1 MRIRIRRRRLMVPIA
16 VFALTAAALG
26 APTTASSEIDPLL
39 PSLGLDQLL
48 DIANV
53 EAPPAGVGLELH
65 IDFPT
70 ENPLQIGDLEFTA
83 LTAVIN
89 PDRSVETQ
97 SAIAAGSGDN
107 AAEAEECTDPAFLP
121 TGRSWSAEDMPVV
134 WRFRRGSTPPENS
147 IYRTQGAL
155 REAHGVWPTSKS
167 RCSDTDRIDF
177 SYEFAG
183 LTRKSVKYDNVNIVE
198 FGPLGSGALAI
209 NYTWFSGTRILE
221 TDLRLN
227 RTDYNWTNRRGGKK
241 YQVVNVT
248 AHELGHQVG
257 LDDLSDPHGGLTMFG
272 RISRGE
278 MKKTTLGTGDIRGAS
293 RLSP

>member
-1 MRIRIRRRRLMVPIA
+1 MKRSLSRMAVPIA
-16 VFALTAAALG
+16 LAALITSALG
-26 APTTASSEIDPLL
+26 ASSASSQLSTEL
-39 PSLGLDQLL
+39 PSLTLDELL
-48 DIANV
+48 AIAQV
-53 EAPPAGVGLELH
+53 EAPSEGLGLEIH
-65 IDFPT
+65 ADFPA
-70 ENPLQIGDLEFTA
+70 ENPLEIGGVEFNA

-89 PDRSVETQ
+89 PDHSVDMQ
-97 SAIAAGSGDN
+97 SAVAAESASG
-107 AAEAEECTDPAFLP
+107 AAEAGECKDPAFLP
-121 TGRSWSAEDMPVV
+121 TGRSWAAGDMPVE

-147 IYRTQGAL
+147 IYRTQAAL
-155 REAHGVWPTSKS
+155 RDAHGVWPTTRS
-167 RCSDTDRIDF
+167 RCTDEDEIDF
-177 SYEFAG
+177 AYEFAG
-183 LTRKSVKYDNVNIVE
+183 LTGKTVKYDGTNIVE

-227 RTDYNWTNRRGGKK
+227 KTDYNWTNRPGGKK

-278 MKKTTLGTGDIRGAS
+278 MKKTTLGSGDLRGAG

>member
-1 MRIRIRRRRLMVPIA
+1 MRTRIRKLLVPIA
-16 VFALTAAALG
+16 AAALAAASLG
-26 APTTASSEIDPLL
+26 SPTASSQVSSTL
-39 PSLGLDQLL
+39 PSLSLDELL
-48 DIANV
+48 AIANV

-65 IDFPT
+65 MDFPV
-70 ENPLQIGDLEFTA
+70 ENPLEIGGLEFNA

-89 PDRSVETQ
+89 PDHSVAMQ
-97 SAIAAGSGDN
+97 SAVAAGSAGS
-107 AAEAEECTDPAFLP
+107 ATEAEECSDPTFLP
-121 TGRSWSAEDMPVV
+121 TGRSWNAEDMPVE

-147 IYRTQGAL
+147 IYNTQRAL
-155 REAHGVWPTSKS
+155 RDAHGIWPTSNS

-177 SYEFAG
+177 SYKFAG
-183 LTRKSVKYDNVNIVE
+183 LTGKTVKYDQVNMVE

-227 RTDYNWTNRRGGKK
+227 RTDYNWTNRKGGKK
-241 YQVVNVT
+241 YQVVNVA

-272 RISRGE
+272 RITRGE
-278 MKKTTLGTGDIRGAS
+278 MKKTTLGSGDIRGAS

>member
-1 MRIRIRRRRLMVPIA
+1 MKRSLRRVAVPVA
-16 VFALTAAALG
+16 VAALISAALG
-26 APTTASSEIDPLL
+26 ANTASSQLSSEL
-39 PSLGLDQLL
+39 PSLTLEQLL
-48 DIANV
+48 SIAQV

-65 IDFPT
+65 IDFPA
-70 ENPLQIGDLEFTA
+70 ENPLDIGGVAFNA

-89 PDRSVETQ
+89 PDHSVDMQ
-97 SAIAAGSGDN
+97 SAIAAESATG
-107 AAEAEECTDPAFLP
+107 ATQAEECKDPAFVP
-121 TGRSWSAEDMPVV
+121 TGRSWSAADMPVK
-134 WRFRRGSTPPENS
+134 WRFRRGTTPPENS
-147 IYRTQGAL
+147 IYKTQAAL
-155 REAHGVWPTSKS
+155 RDAHGVWPTARS
-167 RCSDTDRIDF
+167 RCTEQDSIDF
-177 SYEFAG
+177 AYEFAG
-183 LTRKSVKYDNVNIVE
+183 LTDKTVKYDGANIIE

-227 RTDYNWTNRRGGKK
+227 RTDYNWTNRPGGKK

-257 LDDLSDPHGGLTMFG
+257 LDDLGDPHGGLTMFG

-278 MKKTTLGTGDIRGAS
+278 VKKTTLGQGDLRGAG

>member
-1 MRIRIRRRRLMVPIA
+1 MRTRIRKLLVPVA
-16 VFALTAAALG
+16 AAALAAATLG
-26 APTTASSEIDPLL
+26 SPTASSQVSSTLPTLSLDELL
-39 PSLGLDQLL
+39 A
-48 DIANV
+48 IANV
-53 EAPPAGVGLELH
+53 EAPPADVGLELH
-65 IDFPT
+65 MDFPA
-70 ENPLQIGDLEFTA
+70 ENPLEIGGLEFNA

-89 PDRSVETQ
+89 PDRSVDMQ
-97 SAIAAGSGDN
+97 SAVAAGSAGS
-107 AAEAEECTDPAFLP
+107 ATEAEECTDPTFLP
-121 TGRSWSAEDMPVV
+121 TGRSWNAEDMPVQ

-147 IYRTQGAL
+147 IYNTQRAL
-155 REAHGVWPTSKS
+155 RDAHGIWPTSKS

-177 SYEFAG
+177 AYEFAG
-183 LTRKSVKYDNVNIVE
+183 LTGKTVKYDQVNIVE

-227 RTDYNWTNRRGGKK
+227 RTDYNWTNREGGKK
-241 YQVVNVT
+241 YQVVNVA

-272 RISRGE
+272 RITRGE
-278 MKKTTLGTGDIRGAS
+278 MKKTTLGSGDIRGAS